1 MSETILV
8 AGATGVLGSQVVQ
21 ALRARGYRV
30 RALSRRFRRASRLRG
45 VADEI
50 VVRDMTRPYARAT
63 VFSGVDAVISC
74 LGATTAFVPLPT

>member
-1 MSETILV
+1 
-8 AGATGVLGSQVVQ
+8 
-21 ALRARGYRV
+21 V

-50 VVRDMTRPYARAT
+50 VVRDMTRPYARAK